1 MDIVTHALL
10 GAVTAQSVCRPQ
22 HLRLAGAVGAIAAL
36 LPDLDVLI
44 RSGDD
49 ALTTLIYHRH
59 FTHSLFFAPLG
70 ALLASLLLWP
80 IVRRH
85 LNKAQVYIYALT
97 GYLSACLLD
106 VCTSYGTH
114 LFWPLINT
122 PVSLSI
128 IAVVDPLF
136 SLLLIIAITAATY
149 GRRKVWCGIG
159 LGCAVLYL
167 SLGAIQHQRAFAAA
181 EALAEQH
188 GVTPSRII
196 IKPTLANLILWRA
209 LIVDGDSIQAA
220 AVRVGLNPE
229 PITYLGESAML
240 IDPIRWQQLPHSSRA
255 YDDLHRF
262 HALTEGMLGI
272 HPQHE
277 HFVGDLRY
285 AMIPTSLAPI
295 WGIEIDPE
303 HPDLPAVFKV
313 DRTMTSAMKE
323 QLFAMLKGRTVQ
335 EAAYK

>member
-1 MDIVTHALL
+1 LL
-10 GAVTAQSVCRPQ
+10 T
-22 HLRLAGAVGAIAAL
+22 
-36 LPDLDVLI
+36 LPAPSTLFPY
-44 RSGDD
+44 
-49 ALTTLIYHRH
+49 TTLFR
-59 FTHSLFFAPLG
+59 S
-70 ALLASLLLWP
+70 
-80 IVRRH
+80 
-85 LNKAQVYIYALT
+85 
-97 GYLSACLLD
+97 
-106 VCTSYGTH
+106 
-114 LFWPLINT
+114 
-122 PVSLSI
+122 
-128 IAVVDPLF
+128 
-136 SLLLIIAITAATY
+136 
-149 GRRKVWCGIG
+149 
-159 LGCAVLYL
+159 
-167 SLGAIQHQRAFAAA
+167 
-181 EALAEQH
+181 
-188 GVTPSRII
+188 
-196 IKPTLANLILWRA
+196 
-209 LIVDGDSIQAA
+209 
-220 AVRVGLNPE
+220 
-229 PITYLGESAML
+229 YLGESAML